1 MTVAH
6 GTTRHRILRP
16 LSEWRPR
23 HLFGAWVGYWI
34 VALLIG
40 IAPALPMLWRLANS
54 GVHGKVI
61 GAAGDGVV
69 SLTIATGTQLWA
81 RTLSFGALTL
91 LVVVP
96 PLLLW
101 LAWVIARP
109 RRTD

>member
-1 MTVAH
+1 MDGRAEMI
-6 GTTRHRILRP
+6 RHRLFPP
-16 LSEWRPR
+16 LAEWRPR
-23 HLFGAWVGYWI
+23 HLFGAWIGYWI
-34 VALLIG
+34 LALLIG
-40 IAPALPMLWRLANS
+40 IGPAIPMLWRLTGS

-61 GAAGDGVV
+61 GAAGNGVV
-69 SLTIATGTQLWA
+69 SLSIASGTQLWV

-109 RRTD
+109 RRVD